1 MPWYGL
7 RRPGRTTVL
16 VCFELRSSEVK
27 ASFLGA
33 AQRRFGS
40 VQRLHGD
47 RVPRDCQEAEHI
59 ELYELKL

>member
-1 MPWYGL
+1 M
-7 RRPGRTTVL
+7 L